1 MAAMRLLPV
10 ERAAADALLGAAVVA
25 AGVWR
30 DVLRGAGTD
39 FLLPVSP
46 AATVAA
52 HVAAAVVLVVL
63 RRRRPRVC
71 ALALGG
77 LSVVVPSY
85 AALVVPYSVARYG
98 RRGAATVVCG
108 LAAPAGWVVGA
119 DLWAGGDPVSGVL
132 LAAATAT
139 AGLYARGRAEAL
151 ERLEEQAVRAA
162 RAEDRRRVAAG
173 LHDAVTHHVTL
184 AVMRAGVLAARAPDA
199 AVRAEAEGVRTH
211 GVHALRELGD
221 MVAAL
226 SDPSL
231 RADAG
236 PGRPAT
242 WTRAVEDA
250 VAAGQEVTTHRVGA
264 ELDPGD
270 PVAGL
275 VDDAVREALA
285 NARKHAAGAA
295 VAVHLAVR
303 DASVRLLVR
312 DDGAATGARPPG
324 TGAGTGLDRLRR
336 AAAALGGRVEAAP
349 TPEGGFEVDVRLP
362 RTGEAS

>member
-1 MAAMRLLPV
+1 MRLLPL
-10 ERAAADALLGAAVVA
+10 ERIAADVLLGATVVA

-46 AATVAA
+46 EAAVAV
-52 HVAAAVVLVVL
+52 HVASAVVLVVL

-85 AALVVPYSVARYG
+85 AALVMPYSAARYG

-151 ERLEEQAVRAA
+151 ECLEEQVVRTA
-162 RAEDRRRVAAG
+162 RTEDRRRVAAD
-173 LHDAVTHHVTL
+173 LHGAVTHHVTL
-184 AVMRAGVLAARAPDA
+184 AVMRAGVLAARAPDD
-199 AVRAEAEGVRTH
+199 AVRTEAEGVRAH

-226 SDPSL
+226 SDP
-231 RADAG
+231 APGAG
-236 PGRPAT
+236 VSTTRPPS
-242 WTRAVEDA
+242 WTRVVEEA
-250 VAAGQEVTTHRVGA
+250 VAAGQDVTSHQVGDA
-264 ELDPGD
+264 LDPGD

-303 DASVRLLVR
+303 AASVRLLVR
-312 DDGAATGARPPG
+312 DDGAAAGGRGPG

-336 AAAALGGRVEAAP
+336 AAAALGGRLEAAP
-349 TPEGGFEVDVRLP
+349 TPEGGFEVDVRVP